1 MKENDLKIEMNWDR
15 AAILENDDPTRHLL
29 VEISAPDGER
39 KEKTEPLNLALAIDT
54 SGSMGHGRLDA
65 AKRAAIE
72 VIRTLTDR
80 DHLSLVHFG
89 SDVNVVLKGV
99 PMDRSGKDAAVSAIW
114 SMETAG
120 MTNLSGGWYEAGR
133 CVADVMDRKD
143 ATNGRILILSD
154 GMANQ
159 GIRDSEELTMHA
171 QKLAERGVATS
182 AVGIGDGYSPL
193 QLDALAEGGGGRL
206 HDAADPEEL
215 HDAIIGELNQL
226 RTVVAR
232 NLKVTVESAGAEIQ
246 GINKVKAG
254 FDQVEFSLG
263 ELTEEET
270 RPLAVSIGWPKYE
283 AGTEH
288 AVNLTIRWQ
297 PAEDGP
303 QQEIVRQ
310 LQIPVVPADQE
321 KDYPL
326 DLATIGKVADLQ
338 KATLDYRSLRA
349 NERRDYVGAKQ
360 RYTEARSH
368 YMGLVSHLPDREE
381 RLNAFEI
388 DQRQAEREWHGR
400 EKLDKY
406 VKSKKQLS
414 GEFDLKKQKSR
425 DRRSSE
431 YLDKE

>member
-29 VEISAPDGER
+29 VEVAAPEGER
-39 KEKTEPLNLALAIDT
+39 SEKTEPLNLALAIDT
-54 SGSMGHGRLDA
+54 SGSMAHGRLDA
-65 AKRAAIE
+65 AKVAAIE
-72 VIRTLTDR
+72 VIRSLTER

-99 PMDRSGKDAAVSAIW
+99 PMDRSGREAAIGAIW
-114 SMETAG
+114 KMRTAG

-133 CVADVMDRKD
+133 CVAEVMDRKD
-143 ATNGRILILSD
+143 STSGRILILSD

-159 GIRDSEELTMHA
+159 GICDSEKLTMHA

-193 QLDALAEGGGGRL
+193 QLDALADGGGGRL

-215 HDAIIGELNQL
+215 HQAIIGELNQL

-232 NLKVTVESAGAEIQ
+232 KMTITVESTGAEIQ
-246 GINKVKAG
+246 GINKVKDG
-254 FDQVEFSLG
+254 FDQVEYSLG

-270 RPLAVSIGWPKYE
+270 RPLAVSIDWPKAE
-283 AGTEH
+283 SGSHH
-288 AVNLTIRWQ
+288 AVSLTIRWQ

-303 QQEIVRQ
+303 QQEIVRE
-310 LQIPVVPADQE
+310 LQIPVVPVDQE
-321 KDYPL
+321 KDFPL
-326 DLATIGKVADLQ
+326 DLATIGKIADLQ

-349 NERRDYVGAKQ
+349 NERGDFVGAKQ
-360 RYTEARSH
+360 RYTESHSH
-368 YMGLVSHLPDREE
+368 YLGLVAHLPDREE
-381 RLNAFEI
+381 RLTEFEI
-388 DQRQAEREWHGR
+388 DQNKAEREWHGR
-400 EKLDKY
+400 EKLNKY

-431 YLDKE
+431 HLNKE

>member
-15 AAILENDDPTRHLL
+15 DAILENDDPTRHLL

-39 KEKTEPLNLALAIDT
+39 NEKTEPLNLALAIDT
-54 SGSMGHGRLDA
+54 SGSMAHGRLDA

-89 SDVNVVLKGV
+89 SHVNVVLKGV

-120 MTNLSGGWYEAGR
+120 MTNLSGGWFEAGR
-133 CVADVMDRKD
+133 CVAEVMDRKD

-159 GIRDSEELTMHA
+159 GICDSEELTMHA
-171 QKLAERGVATS
+171 RKLAERGVATS

-193 QLDALAEGGGGRL
+193 QLDALADGGGGRL

-215 HDAIIGELNQL
+215 HEAIVGELNQL

-232 NLKVTVESAGAEIQ
+232 NLMVTVESAGAEIQ

-270 RPLAVSIGWPKYE
+270 RPLAVSIGWPKNE

-297 PAEDGP
+297 PTEDGP
-303 QQEIVRQ
+303 QQAIVRQ
-310 LQIPVVPADQE
+310 LQIPVVSTDQE

-360 RYTEARSH
+360 RYTEAQSH
-368 YMGLVSHLPDREE
+368 YMGLVAHLPDREE
-381 RLNAFEI
+381 RLTEFEI
-388 DQRQAEREWHGR
+388 DKSQAEREWHGR
-400 EKLDKY
+400 EKLNKY

-431 YLDKE
+431 HLNKE